1 MSTHSRNSAFFGA
14 LVRRPVMLF
23 TLCLTLVVIGIV
35 TWVRI
40 PVQMMPDG
48 IVEPGLQVF
57 VQNIGASAPENEEQ
71 VARVL
76 EEELRT
82 IQGIQ
87 DIDSSARQDSVMAS
101 VHFQATT
108 DMNLAKAEVRDRVE
122 RARPKFP
129 RTVSEISIW
138 SWSESDMPVMFFA
151 LMHPGDSPRTDFLVK
166 EVIQRRL
173 EAVDGVGKVDVWGL
187 LDDSRRILLD
197 EQKVKAAHLDLGAL
211 IRRLSSDNFALPMGE
226 IEDGG
231 RRILLRADM
240 RFRSIEEI
248 EGYPIGNGL
257 KLGDIAHVEDVKT
270 VRDSLF
276 RIDGRYAYFG
286 QIQKDGQANVV
297 ETCKRLQKELAEL
310 EQDPQ
315 LGGEFQFLPIFDQ
328 GQFISTSL
336 GQLENTAIEGG
347 LLAVVILFIFL
358 WRVRLTLLV
367 ATAIPLSVLFALAWI
382 YFRGGS
388 FNVLTMTGFTL
399 ALGMLVDDAIVVIEN
414 ITRLRAQGASK
425 REAVVRG
432 TGDVALAV
440 GLSTLTTVVVFM
452 PLMFM
457 SENPTVKILFGELGL
472 PLCISM
478 LFSLVVSMVFLPVA
492 AEPLLEAHKIGAG
505 RVARAL
511 QPLVE
516 LPGRALELVLRGL
529 RASAHALLR
538 ALHPLQRGM
547 LRLLTPLRWLV
558 AAGALLLALW
568 VARHYLGLARAT
580 TDVDAFGQGLPSA
593 ARLLPGLLVF
603 GALVAALL
611 ALCGLPRWRARAA
624 AAPAPPAASPR
635 HFRSVIDAVV
645 AGNGAL
651 LAWSLR
657 HRVAASLLS
666 LLCVFSVVVPVQH
679 MQVAAFGEDD
689 NRTRFVFQV
698 VLEDNFTLA
707 QASDEMQR
715 YETLIEPRRADYGF
729 DHLAARFSRS
739 GGQIRLFFDHPQSKQ
754 HFDRLSKEL
763 QHGLPR
769 FPGHKLVFTDS
780 EAGSSGAASR
790 LTSEVSFL
798 LQGPSSEELARLAP
812 QAIAL
817 LKAVPGLS
825 SVSPPLENERRQVRL
840 KLDQEIA
847 QKLGIDSQTAL
858 QNVAWALRGFQ
869 LAPYQEPGR
878 EVPLIIEYDGTADA
892 GLSTLRRMEIR
903 SGNSTVPL
911 TSIATLGFED
921 GQRTIYRHNGQS
933 TLTLRAKLDNPA
945 NAQEAYKGGLRALE
959 GLDLPRGFSVARED
973 SLLQRQ
979 DEELSAIKSAALLAF
994 GLVFIVMAITFE
1006 SLALPCAIIFTVP
1019 LYAGIGAYWTLYLT
1033 GTAMNSVGWIGIIIL
1048 IGVAVRNGVVLIDR
1062 IQQIREEH
1070 PGMARTA
1077 AVIEGAHNR
1086 VRPILMT
1093 TLTAVL
1099 GLIPMALTEPPGES
1113 IDYRALATCIAGGLT
1128 VSAVL
1133 TLWVVPLVYTL
1144 LDDLSIAFSK
1154 MLRWSLRRKDTPI
1167 RDPAQ
1172 GEFSSA
1178 AGLGDEGR

>member
-1 MSTHSRNSAFFGA
+1 MSNARDHAFFGA

-23 TLCLTLVVIGIV
+23 TLCLTLIVIGV
-35 TWVRI
+35 LTWVRI
-40 PVQMMPDG
+40 PVQMMPEG

-57 VQNIGASAPENEEQ
+57 VQNLGASAPENEEQ

-87 DIDSSARQDSVMAS
+87 DIDSTARQDSAWLS
-101 VHFQATT
+101 VHFRATT

-122 RARPKFP
+122 RARPKLP
-129 RTVSEISIW
+129 ATVSEISIW
-138 SWSESDMPVMFFA
+138 SWNESDMPVMFFA

-197 EQKVKAAHLDLGAL
+197 EQKVKAARLDLGAL

-226 IEDGG
+226 VEDGG

-240 RFRSIEEI
+240 RFHSVEEI
-248 EGYPIGNGL
+248 ESYPIGRGL
-257 KLGDIAHVEDVKT
+257 TLSDVGRVEDVKT

-297 ETCKRLQKELAEL
+297 ETCRRLKQELVEL
-310 EQDPQ
+310 QQDPQ

-328 GQFISTSL
+328 GQFITSSL
-336 GQLENTAIEGG
+336 AQLERTAVEGG
-347 LLAVVILFIFL
+347 LLAVLILFVFL

-414 ITRLRAQGASK
+414 ITRLRAAGVSR

-432 TGDVALAV
+432 TGEVALAV
-440 GLSTLTTVVVFM
+440 VLSTLTTVVVFL

-457 SENPTVKILFGELGL
+457 SEDPIVRILFGELGL
-472 PLCISM
+472 PLCLSM

-492 AEPLLEAHKIGAG
+492 AEPLLEARALAAG

-511 QPLVE
+511 RPLVE
-516 LPGRALELVLRGL
+516 LPRRALELCLRLLAALG
-529 RASAHALLR
+529 RALVR
-538 ALHPLQRGM
+538 VLHPLER
-547 LRLLTPLRWLV
+547 
-558 AAGALLLALW
+558 
-568 VARHYLGLARAT
+568 
-580 TDVDAFGQGLPSA
+580 
-593 ARLLPGLLVF
+593 
-603 GALVAALL
+603 ALL
-611 ALCGLPRWRARAA
+611 ALFAPLRWVLALAALGFAFWCARPLLGLADATSDAGAFGMELPAPARTLPTLGALGALVVALLSIFGLPRWRAQVGQVLAARAV
-624 AAPAPPAASPR
+624 APR
-635 HFRSVIDAVV
+635 RFTSVIEAVV

-657 HRVAASLLS
+657 HRVAATALS
-666 LLCVFSVVVPVQH
+666 ILCVLSVVIPVQH
-679 MQVAAFGEDD
+679 MKVAAFGQDE
-689 NRTRFVFQV
+689 NRTRYAFQV

-707 QASDEMQR
+707 QASAEMQR
-715 YETLIEPRRADYGF
+715 YEDLLEPRRAEYGF
-729 DHLAARFSRS
+729 DHLAARFSRT

-754 HFDRLSKEL
+754 HFERLTREL
-763 QHGLPR
+763 EHGLPR
-769 FPGHKLVFTDS
+769 FPGHKLSFSESDS
-780 EAGSSGAASR
+780 GGGGGGGAPQAR
-790 LTSEVSFL
+790 EVSFL

-812 QAIAL
+812 EAAAL
-817 LKAVPGLS
+817 LAGVPGLS
-825 SVSPPLENERRQVRL
+825 SVAPPLENERRQVRL
-840 KLDQEIA
+840 ELDQELA
-847 QKLGIDSQTAL
+847 QKLGVNSQAAL

-869 LAPYQEPGR
+869 LAPFQEPGR
-878 EVPLIIEYDGTADA
+878 EVPLIIEYDGTGDA
-892 GLSTLRRMEIR
+892 GLSTLRRLEIFNGQ
-903 SGNSTVPL
+903 SAVPL
-911 TSIATLGFED
+911 SSIATLGFEE
-921 GQRTIYRHNGQS
+921 GQRTIYRHNGQA

-945 NAQEAYKGGLRALE
+945 NAQEAYRSGLRALE
-959 GLDLPRGFSVARED
+959 ALDLPRGFAVARQD
-973 SLLQRQ
+973 SVLERQEAEMSTLL
-979 DEELSAIKSAALLAF
+979 AALGLALV
-994 GLVFIVMAITFE
+994 LVFIVMAITFE
-1006 SLALPCAIIFTVP
+1006 SLLLPLAIIGTVP
-1019 LYAGIGAYWTLYLT
+1019 LYAGVGAYWTLYLT

-1048 IGVAVRNGVVLIDR
+1048 VGVAVRNGVVLIDR
-1062 IQQIREEH
+1062 IQQLRDEDPALE
-1070 PGMARTA
+1070 RSA

-1113 IDYRALATCIAGGLT
+1113 IDYRALATCIAGGLS

-1133 TLWVVPLVYTL
+1133 TLWVVPLAYTL
-1144 LDDLSIAFSK
+1144 LDDFSLA
-1154 MLRWSLRRKDTPI
+1154 LRRQMGWSLRPRRGARGDAP
-1167 RDPAQ
+1167 
-1172 GEFSSA
+1172 A
-1178 AGLGDEGR
+1178 AGLPAQAGLDAQGR

>member
-1 MSTHSRNSAFFGA
+1 MSTHARNSAFFGA

-87 DIDSSARQDSVMAS
+87 DIDSSSRQDSVMAS

-122 RARPKFP
+122 RARPKLP

-151 LMHPGDSPRTDFLVK
+151 LMHPGDSPHTDFLVK

-173 EAVDGVGKVDVWGL
+173 EGVDGVGKVDVWGL

-197 EQKVKAAHLDLGAL
+197 EQKVKAARLDLGAL
-211 IRRLSSDNFALPMGE
+211 IRRLASDNFALPMGE

-231 RRILLRADM
+231 MRILLRADM
-240 RFRSIEEI
+240 RFRSIAEI
-248 EGYPIGNGL
+248 EGYPVGNGL
-257 KLGDIAHVEDVKT
+257 TLADIGHVEDVKT

-286 QIQKDGQANVV
+286 QVQKDGQANVV
-297 ETCKRLQKELAEL
+297 ETCKRLKRELAAL

-328 GQFISTSL
+328 GEFITTSL
-336 GQLENTAIEGG
+336 SQLENTAVEGG
-347 LLAVVILFIFL
+347 LLAVLILFIFL

-367 ATAIPLSVLFALAWI
+367 ALAIPLSVLFALAWI

-414 ITRLRAQGASK
+414 ITRLRAAGASR
-425 REAVVRG
+425 REAVIRG
-432 TGDVALAV
+432 TGDVSLAV
-440 GLSTLTTVVVFM
+440 VLSTLTTVVVFL

-478 LFSLVVSMVFLPVA
+478 LFSLVVSMIFLPVA
-492 AEPLLEAHKIGAG
+492 AEPLLEARQVAAG
-505 RVARAL
+505 QLARAL

-516 LPGRALELVLRGL
+516 LPGRLLEFALRGL
-529 RASAHALLR
+529 RAGTHALLR
-538 ALHPLQRGM
+538 ALHPLQRG
-547 LRLLTPLRWLV
+547 LLALLTPLRWPI
-558 AAGALLLALW
+558 AAGALALALW
-568 VARHYLGLARAT
+568 TGWHYLGLERETADVRAF
-580 TDVDAFGQGLPSA
+580 DAQLPA
-593 ARLLPGLLVF
+593 AV
-603 GALVAALL
+603 GALPVLLGLGALALALL
-611 ALCGLPRWRARAA
+611 ALFGLPRWRARAA
-624 AAPAPPAASPR
+624 AAPQAPVSGPR
-635 HFRSVIDAVV
+635 QFRSVIDAVV

-657 HRVAASLLS
+657 HRFAASLLS
-666 LLCVFSVVVPVQH
+666 LACVVSVVIPVQH

-698 VLEDNFTLA
+698 VLEDNFTLQ

-715 YETLIEPRRADYGF
+715 YESLIEPRRAQYGF

-754 HFDRLSKEL
+754 HFDELAKDL

-769 FPGHKLVFTDS
+769 FPGHKLLFTNEDS
-780 EAGSSGAASR
+780 GGGGGGNSR

-798 LQGPSSEELARLAP
+798 LQGPSS
-812 QAIAL
+812 
-817 LKAVPGLS
+817 
-825 SVSPPLENERRQVRL
+825 ENERRQVRL

-858 QNVAWALRGFQ
+858 QNVAWALRGFE

-878 EVPLIIEYDGTADA
+878 EVPLIIEYDRTDDA

-903 SGNSTVPL
+903 TGQSSVPL
-911 TSIATLGFED
+911 SSIATLGFED
-921 GQRTIYRHNGQS
+921 GQRTIHRHNGQS
-933 TLTLRAKLDNPA
+933 TLTLRAKVDNPA
-945 NAQEAYKGGLRALE
+945 HAQEAYRAGLRALE
-959 GLDLPRGFSVARED
+959 GLELPRGFSVAHED

-979 DEELSAIKSAALLAF
+979 EAEMATIWAALGLALA
-994 GLVFIVMAITFE
+994 LVFIVMAITFE
-1006 SLALPCAIIFTVP
+1006 SLMLPFSIICTVP
-1019 LYAGIGAYWTLYLT
+1019 LYAGVGAYWTLYLT

-1062 IQQIREEH
+1062 IQQVREEH
-1070 PGMARTA
+1070 PELARTA
-1077 AVIEGAHNR
+1077 AVIEAAHNR

-1133 TLWVVPLVYTL
+1133 TLWVVPLAYTL
-1144 LDDLSIAFSK
+1144 LDDLAQAFVK
-1154 MLRWSLRRKDTPI
+1154 MLRWSLRGRSQVRPSA
-1167 RDPAQ
+1167 PAPEIGLL
-1172 GEFSSA
+1172 GE
-1178 AGLGDEGR
+1178 RR

>member
-1 MSTHSRNSAFFGA
+1 MSTQARNSAFFAA
-14 LVRRPVMLF
+14 LVRRPVMLL
-23 TLCLTLVVIGIV
+23 TLCLTLIVIGIV

-48 IVEPGLQVF
+48 IVEPGLQVM
-57 VQNIGASAPENEEQ
+57 VQNLGASAPENEEQ

-82 IQGIQ
+82 IQGIE
-87 DIDSSARQDSVMAS
+87 DIDSSARQDSVMVG

-122 RARPKFP
+122 RARPKLP
-129 RTVSEISIW
+129 RTVNQIKIW
-138 SWSESDMPVMFFA
+138 SFSESDMPVMFFA

-173 EAVDGVGKVDVWGL
+173 ESVDGVGKVDVWGL

-197 EQKVKAAHLDLGAL
+197 EQKVKAAQLDLGAL
-211 IRRLSSDNFALPMGE
+211 IRRLSADNFALPMGE

-231 RRILLRADM
+231 MRILLRADM

-248 EGYPIGNGL
+248 ESYPIGSGL
-257 KLGDIAHVEDVKT
+257 TLRDIGHVEDVKT

-297 ETCKRLQKELAEL
+297 ETCKRLKRELSEL

-315 LGGEFQFLPIFDQ
+315 LGGEFQFLPIFNQ
-328 GQFISTSL
+328 GAFITSSL
-336 GQLENTAIEGG
+336 SQLESTAIEGG
-347 LLAVVILFIFL
+347 LLAILILFIFL

-399 ALGMLVDDAIVVIEN
+399 SLGMLVDDAIVVIEN
-414 ITRLRAQGASK
+414 ITRLRAAGATR
-425 REAVVRG
+425 REAVVKG

-440 GLSTLTTVVVFM
+440 VLSTLTTVVVFL

-457 SENPTVKILFGELGL
+457 SENPIVKILFGELGL
-472 PLCISM
+472 PLCLSM
-478 LFSLVVSMVFLPVA
+478 LFSLIVSMVFLPVA
-492 AEPLLEAHKIGAG
+492 AEPLLEAHKLGAG
-505 RVARAL
+505 GFARAL
-511 QPLVE
+511 QPLVQ
-516 LPGRALELVLRGL
+516 LPVRLLEACARGLRTLAQLLLRGL
-529 RASAHALLR
+529 HPLERALL
-538 ALHPLQRGM
+538 ALA
-547 LRLLTPLRWLV
+547 TPLRWPL
-558 AAGALLLALW
+558 AAAALALASW
-568 VARHYLGLARAT
+568 ALWHYLGLQRATADMSTFGVELPFAARALP
-580 TDVDAFGQGLPSA
+580 VALGLGA
-593 ARLLPGLLVF
+593 LTLVLLVLF
-603 GALVAALL
+603 
-611 ALCGLPRWRARAA
+611 GLPRWRARAA
-624 AAPAPPAASPR
+624 GGPLAFSSSPPR
-635 HFRSVIDAVV
+635 FDSVIGAVV
-645 AGNGAL
+645 AGNGKL
-651 LAWSLR
+651 LSWSIR
-657 HRVAASLLS
+657 HRLAASALS
-666 LLCVFSVVVPVQH
+666 ILCVLSVIVPVRN
-679 MQVAAFGEDD
+679 MKVAAFGQDD
-689 NRTRFVFQV
+689 SRTRFIFQV
-698 VLEDNFTLA
+698 VLEDNFTLS
-707 QASDEMQR
+707 QASAEMQR
-715 YETLIEPRRADYGF
+715 YENLIEPRRADYGF

-739 GGQIRLFFDHPQSKQ
+739 GGQIRLFFDHPQSKE
-754 HFDRLSKEL
+754 HFDRLSQEL

-769 FPGHKLVFTDS
+769 FPGHRLIFTDAD
-780 EAGSSGAASR
+780 AGSNGGASR
-790 LTSEVSFL
+790 LASEVSFL
-798 LQGPSSEELARLAP
+798 LQGPSSEELARIAP

-817 LKAVPGLS
+817 LKSVPGLS
-825 SVSPPLENERRQVRL
+825 NISPPLENERRQVSL

-858 QNVAWALRGFQ
+858 QNVSWALRGFQ
-869 LAPYQEPGR
+869 LAPFQEPGR
-878 EVPLIIEYDGTADA
+878 EVPLIIEYDGTAEA

-903 SGNSTVPL
+903 SGKSSVPL
-911 TSIATLGFED
+911 SSIATLDFEE

-945 NAQEAYKGGLRALE
+945 SAQECYRAGLRALD
-959 GLDLPRGFSVARED
+959 GLDLPRGYSVSRAD
-973 SLLQRQ
+973 SVLQRQ
-979 DEELSAIKSAALLAF
+979 EQELATLVSALLLALV
-994 GLVFIVMAITFE
+994 LVFIVMAITFE
-1006 SLALPCAIIFTVP
+1006 SLLLPCAIIFTVP
-1019 LYAGIGAYWTLYLT
+1019 LYAGVGAYWTLYLT

-1062 IQQIREEH
+1062 IQQLRQEN
-1070 PGMARTA
+1070 PGMDRSA

-1113 IDYRALATCIAGGLT
+1113 IDYRALATCIAGGLS

-1133 TLWVVPLVYTL
+1133 TLWVVPLAYTL
-1144 LDDLSIAFSK
+1144 LDDFSQALSK
-1154 MLRWSLRRKDTPI
+1154 QMGWSLRTRRTPA
-1167 RDPAQ
+1167 RPAEP
-1172 GEFSSA
+1172 GAFSSGT
-1178 AGLGDEGR
+1178 GLAREDR

>member
-1 MSTHSRNSAFFGA
+1 MSTQARNSAFFGT

-23 TLCLTLVVIGIV
+23 TLCLTLVVIGIA

-48 IVEPGLQVF
+48 IVEPGLQVM
-57 VQNIGASAPENEEQ
+57 VQNLGASAPENEEQ

-87 DIDSSARQDSVMAS
+87 DIDSNARQDSVMVG

-122 RARPKFP
+122 RARPKLP
-129 RTVSEISIW
+129 RTVSQINIW
-138 SWSESDMPVMFFA
+138 SFSESDLPVMFFA

-173 EAVDGVGKVDVWGL
+173 ESVDGVGKVDVWGL

-197 EQKVKAAHLDLGAL
+197 EQKVKAAQLDLGAL
-211 IRRLSSDNFALPMGE
+211 IARLSSDNFALPMGE
-226 IEDGG
+226 LEDGG
-231 RRILLRADM
+231 MRILLRADM

-248 EGYPIGNGL
+248 ESYPIGNGL
-257 KLGDIAHVEDVKT
+257 ALRDIGHVEDVKT

-297 ETCKRLQKELAEL
+297 ETCKRLKQELSDL
-310 EQDPQ
+310 EKDPQ

-328 GQFISTSL
+328 GLFIQSSL
-336 GQLENTAIEGG
+336 SQLENTAIEGG

-367 ATAIPLSVLFALAWI
+367 ATAIPLSVLFALAFI

-414 ITRLRAQGASK
+414 ITRLRAEGASK
-425 REAVVRG
+425 RDAVVRG

-440 GLSTLTTVVVFM
+440 VLSTLTTVVVFL

-457 SENPTVKILFGELGL
+457 SENPIVKILFGELGL
-472 PLCISM
+472 PLCLSM

-492 AEPLLEAHKIGAG
+492 AEPMLEARAIGSG
-505 RVARAL
+505 KLARAL

-516 LPGRALELVLRGL
+516 LPVRLLEQTVRLVRLCAQALVRL
-529 RASAHALLR
+529 
-538 ALHPLQRGM
+538 LHPLERV
-547 LRLLTPLRWLV
+547 LLGLLAPLRWPLAV
-558 AAGALLLALW
+558 GSLALAVWLALPYLGLKSSDSSAFGQELPASARVLPVLFVLGALLAVLL
-568 VARHYLGLARAT
+568 VL
-580 TDVDAFGQGLPSA
+580 FGLPS
-593 ARLLPGLLVF
+593 
-603 GALVAALL
+603 
-611 ALCGLPRWRARAA
+611 WRRRAA
-624 AAPAPPAASPR
+624 QGPPALSSARPR
-635 HFRSVIDAVV
+635 FRSVIEAVV
-645 AGNGAL
+645 AANGAL
-651 LAWSLR
+651 LSWSIR
-657 HRVAASLLS
+657 HRVAASALS
-666 LLCVFSVVVPVQH
+666 LLCVLSVVIPVQN
-679 MQVAAFGEDD
+679 MKVAAFGQDD
-689 NRTRFVFQV
+689 GRTRFVFQV

-707 QASDEMQR
+707 QASDEMER
-715 YETLIEPRRADYGF
+715 YEKLIEPHRADYGF

-754 HFDRLSKEL
+754 HFDRLTQEL

-769 FPGHKLVFTDS
+769 FPGHRLLFTDS
-780 EAGSSGAASR
+780 DSGAGGNSR

-798 LQGPSSEELARLAP
+798 LQGPNSEELARLAP
-812 QAIAL
+812 QATEL

-858 QNVAWALRGFQ
+858 QNVSWALRGFQ
-869 LAPYQEPGR
+869 LQPYQEPGR

-903 SGNSTVPL
+903 SGKSSVPL
-911 TSIATLGFED
+911 SSIATLGFED
-921 GQRTIYRHNGQS
+921 GQRTIYRHNGQA

-945 NAQEAYKGGLRALE
+945 GAQEAYKAGLRALE
-959 GLDLPRGFSVARED
+959 GLDLPRGFAVARSD
-973 SLLQRQ
+973 SVLERQESEMATLQ
-979 DEELSAIKSAALLAF
+979 AALLLAM

-1006 SLALPCAIIFTVP
+1006 SLLLPCAIIFTVP
-1019 LYAGIGAYWTLYLT
+1019 LYAGVGAYWTLYLT

-1062 IQQIREEH
+1062 IQQLRQEN
-1070 PGMARTA
+1070 PDMSRSA

-1133 TLWVVPLVYTL
+1133 TLWVVPLAYTL
-1144 LDDLSIAFSK
+1144 LDDFSVALQK
-1154 MLRWSLRRKDTPI
+1154 QMGWSLRRKP
-1167 RDPAQ
+1167 RVSEDPPAKD
-1172 GEFSSA
+1172 
-1178 AGLGDEGR
+1178 AGLAREAQ

>member
-1 MSTHSRNSAFFGA
+1 VSTHTRNSAFFGA

-122 RARPKFP
+122 RARPKLP

-173 EAVDGVGKVDVWGL
+173 ESVDGVGKVDVWGL

-197 EQKVKAAHLDLGAL
+197 EQKVKAARLDLGAL
-211 IRRLSSDNFALPMGE
+211 IARLSADNFALPMGE

-297 ETCKRLQKELAEL
+297 ETCKRLKRELAEL
-310 EQDPQ
+310 ERDPQ

-328 GQFISTSL
+328 GTFITTSL
-336 GQLENTAIEGG
+336 GQLENTAVEGG
-347 LLAVVILFIFL
+347 LLAILILFIFL

-399 ALGMLVDDAIVVIEN
+399 SLGMLVDDAIVVIEN
-414 ITRLRAQGASK
+414 ITRLRAGGASK
-425 REAVVRG
+425 REAVVKG

-440 GLSTLTTVVVFM
+440 VLSTLTTVVVFL

-457 SENPTVKILFGELGL
+457 SDNPIVKILFGELGL
-472 PLCISM
+472 PLCLSM

-492 AEPLLEAHKIGAG
+492 AEPLLEARPIGSGAL
-505 RVARAL
+505 ARAL
-511 QPLVE
+511 RPLVQF
-516 LPGRALELVLRGL
+516 PAHTLELGVRLVRSLG
-529 RASAHALLR
+529 HALLR
-538 ALHPLQRGM
+538 ALHPLERA
-547 LRLLTPLRWLV
+547 LVALLAPLRWLV
-558 AAGALLLALW
+558 AASALGLALW
-568 VARHYLGLARAT
+568 VAQHYLGLQQAT
-580 TDVDAFGQGLPSA
+580 ADLGAFGQALPLA
-593 ARLLPGLLVF
+593 ARVLPWLLVL
-603 GALVAALL
+603 GGLVVALL
-611 ALCGLPRWRARAA
+611 ALFGLPRWRRRVAA
-624 AAPAPPAASPR
+624 GPAPLESSPPR
-635 HFRSVIDAVV
+635 FDSVIDAVV
-645 AGNGAL
+645 RANGAL
-651 LAWSLR
+651 LGWSLR
-657 HRVAASLLS
+657 HRVAASVLS
-666 LLCVFSVVVPVQH
+666 ILCVLSVVIPVQH
-679 MQVAAFGEDD
+679 MQVAAFGQDD

-754 HFDRLSKEL
+754 HFDRLAQEL

-769 FPGHKLVFTDS
+769 FPGHKLIFTDS
-780 EAGSSGAASR
+780 DSGSSGAASR

-812 QAIAL
+812 QATAL
-817 LKAVPGLS
+817 LKSVPGLS

-869 LAPYQEPGR
+869 LAPFQESGR
-878 EVPLIIEYDGTADA
+878 EVPLIIEYDGTAEA
-892 GLSTLRRMEIR
+892 GLSTLRRMEIH
-903 SGNSTVPL
+903 SGQSSVPL

-945 NAQEAYKGGLRALE
+945 NAQEAYRGGLRALE

-979 DEELSAIKSAALLAF
+979 EAEMATIWAALGLAF

-1006 SLALPCAIIFTVP
+1006 SLLLPCAIILTVP
-1019 LYAGIGAYWTLYLT
+1019 LYAGVGAYWTLYLT

-1062 IQQIREEH
+1062 IQQLRQEN
-1070 PGMARTA
+1070 PDMARTA

-1099 GLIPMALTEPPGES
+1099 GLIPLALTEPPGES

-1144 LDDLSIAFSK
+1144 LDDLAQALVK
-1154 MLRWSLRRKDTPI
+1154 QLRWSLRRKTTPLTL
-1167 RDPAQ
+1167 AEE
-1172 GEFSSA
+1172 GEFPSG
-1178 AGLGDEGR
+1178 AGLAREDR

>member
-1 MSTHSRNSAFFGA
+1 MSTHARNSAFFSA
-14 LVRRPVMLF
+14 LVRRPVMLL
-23 TLCLTLVVIGIV
+23 TLCLTLIVIGLA

-57 VQNIGASAPENEEQ
+57 VQNLGASAPENEEQ

-87 DIDSSARQDSVMAS
+87 DIDSTARQDAVNLS

-122 RARPKFP
+122 RARPKLP
-129 RTVSEISIW
+129 STVSEVSIW

-173 EAVDGVGKVDVWGL
+173 ESVDGVGKVDVWGL

-197 EQKVKAAHLDLGAL
+197 EQKVKAARLDLGAL

-231 RRILLRADM
+231 MRILLRADM

-248 EGYPIGNGL
+248 ESYPIGNGL
-257 KLGDIAHVEDVKT
+257 ALRDIGHVEDVKT

-297 ETCKRLQKELAEL
+297 ETCKRLKRELAEL

-328 GQFISTSL
+328 GQFITTSL
-336 GQLENTAIEGG
+336 AQLERTAIEGG
-347 LLAVVILFIFL
+347 LLAVVILFVFL
-358 WRVRLTLLV
+358 WRLRLTLLV

-414 ITRLRAQGASK
+414 ITRLRAEGASR

-440 GLSTLTTVVVFM
+440 VLSTLTTVVVFL

-457 SENPTVKILFGELGL
+457 SEDPIVKILFGELGL
-472 PLCISM
+472 PLCLSM

-492 AEPLLEAHKIGAG
+492 AEPLLETHAIASG
-505 RVARAL
+505 RLARAL
-511 QPLVE
+511 RPLVE
-516 LPGRALELVLRGL
+516 LPARLELALSAAAACA
-529 RASAHALLR
+529 RAV
-538 ALHPLQRGM
+538 
-547 LRLLTPLRWLV
+547 LRLLQPLERALLAVLAPLRWPL
-558 AAGALLLALW
+558 AAAALALAAWSMRPLLGLAEATRDASPFGLELPLAARALPLLLGIGALTTALLL
-568 VARHYLGLARAT
+568 VI
-580 TDVDAFGQGLPSA
+580 
-593 ARLLPGLLVF
+593 
-603 GALVAALL
+603 
-611 ALCGLPRWRARAA
+611 GLPRWRARAA
-624 AAPAPPAASPR
+624 RPVSIAPPR
-635 HFRSVIDAVV
+635 RTRFDSVIGAVV
-645 AGNGAL
+645 AANGAL
-651 LAWSLR
+651 LSWSIR
-657 HRVAASLLS
+657 HRVAATALS
-666 LLCVFSVVVPVQH
+666 ILCVLSVVIPVQH
-679 MQVAAFGEDD
+679 MKVAAFGQDD
-689 NRTRFVFQV
+689 NRTRFVFNV

-715 YETLIEPRRADYGF
+715 YEDLIEPRRAAYGF
-729 DHLAARFSRS
+729 DHLAARFTRS
-739 GGQIRLFFDHPQSKQ
+739 GGQIRLFFDHPQSKE
-754 HFDRLSKEL
+754 HFERLTGEL
-763 QHGLPR
+763 QHSLPR
-769 FPGHKLVFTDS
+769 FPGHKLLFTDS
-780 EAGSSGAASR
+780 DSGGGSSR
-790 LTSEVSFL
+790 LTSEVNFL
-798 LQGPSSEELARLAP
+798 LQGPNSEELARLAP
-812 QAIAL
+812 QATAL
-817 LKAVPGLS
+817 LKSVPGLS

-840 KLDQEIA
+840 KFDQEIA
-847 QKLGIDSQTAL
+847 QKLGVDSQSAL

-869 LAPYQEPGR
+869 LAPFQEPGR
-878 EVPLIIEYDGTADA
+878 EVPLIIEYDGTADV
-892 GLSTLRRMEIR
+892 GLSTLRRLEIR
-903 SGNSTVPL
+903 NGQSSVPL
-911 TSIATLGFED
+911 SSIATLGFED
-921 GQRTIYRHNGQS
+921 GQRTIYRHNGQA
-933 TLTLRAKLDNPA
+933 TLVLRAKLDNPA
-945 NAQEAYKGGLRALE
+945 NAQEAYRGGLRALE
-959 GLDLPRGFSVARED
+959 GLDLPRGFSVASQD
-973 SLLQRQ
+973 SVLQRQ
-979 DEELSAIKSAALLAF
+979 EAEMTTLLSALALALV
-994 GLVFIVMAITFE
+994 LVFIVMAITFE
-1006 SLALPCAIIFTVP
+1006 SLLLPCAIIFTVP
-1019 LYAGIGAYWTLYLT
+1019 LYAGVGAYWTLYLT

-1048 IGVAVRNGVVLIDR
+1048 VGVAVRNGVVLIDR
-1062 IQQIREEH
+1062 IQQLRQEN
-1070 PGMARTA
+1070 PGMDRSA

-1133 TLWVVPLVYTL
+1133 TLWVVPLAYTL
-1144 LDDLSIAFSK
+1144 LDDFSLALQK
-1154 MLRWSLRRKDTPI
+1154 QMSWSLRTRGGAPRPTTAPDAGGFPG
-1167 RDPAQ
+1167 D
-1172 GEFSSA
+1172 
-1178 AGLGDEGR
+1178 AGLDAPNR